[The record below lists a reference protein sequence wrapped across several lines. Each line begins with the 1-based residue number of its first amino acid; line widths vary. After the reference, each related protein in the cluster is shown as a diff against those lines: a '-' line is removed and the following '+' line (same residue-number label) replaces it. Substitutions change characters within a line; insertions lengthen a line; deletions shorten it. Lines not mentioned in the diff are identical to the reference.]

1 MIDLKIICPLAA
13 SLILSA
19 CATPSTTTS
28 PDKIAELIT
37 LDEAK
42 SEACPQSVLEAG
54 ASPEDCQC
62 VETKLF
68 LLGQVPGA
76 LKPVSEIND
85 NIAPTPELDAGT
97 AGKRKIAI
105 GLLRLDAFEQCGLF
119 DPGHIVSQNLGGT

>member
-1 MIDLKIICPLAA
+1 MIKSKIIFMTALT
-13 SLILSA
+13 LSA
-19 CATPSTTTS
+19 CAVTPNSST
-28 PDKIAELIT
+28 PEIAKLIT

-42 SEACPQSVLEAG
+42 NEACPQSVLEAG
-54 ASPEDCQC
+54 ASPSDCQC

-97 AGKRKIAI
+97 SGKRKIAI
-105 GLLRLDAFEQCGLF
+105 GILRVDAFEYCGLF
-119 DPGHIVSQNLGGT
+119 DPDHAVKAA

>member
-1 MIDLKIICPLAA
+1 MIDLKIKFPVAIALT
-13 SLILSA
+13 LSA
-19 CATPSTTTS
+19 CATPSANTS
-28 PDKIAELIT
+28 PAKIAELIT

-42 SEACPQSVLEAG
+42 SEACPESVLEAG

-76 LKPVSEIND
+76 LKPTSEIN
-85 NIAPTPELDAGT
+85 IAPVAGLDASD

-105 GLLRLDAFEQCGLF
+105 GILRIEAIEYCGLF
-119 DPGHIVSQNLGGT
+119 DQDHIVSKNLQKS